1 MAEKQLIAPLRID
14 FAGGWIDL
22 PDFHKLV
29 PGYVVNA
36 AVTPHIT
43 KENGHVDFSP
53 YKPGGGVSSSTG
65 ALILDSL
72 RLMTKYSSNGL
83 IYSTPQELAETIFRW
98 ENHMI
103 NFKIGRQDQYAI
115 ALGGINSFRFG
126 YDGIHVSEFE
136 VESHLTER
144 TKKVKALEERLLLV
158 HSGIKRPA
166 QGIVQIVRANVAS
179 GQTQYIDALKA
190 LSKCGERA
198 TKAVRTEEFEELA
211 YIMSQNWE
219 AQKQLVP
226 QCTSEHIDKV
236 HARLLKNGAL
246 GGKMC
251 GCGGGG
257 YFAFYCH
264 DKPKAIA
271 EARKMKLQVINPT
284 FEMKD
289 VLTLNH
295 LNYDG
300 NGNTQ

>member
-1 MAEKQLIAPLRID
+1 MTEKQLIAPLRID

-22 PDFHKLV
+22 PDFSAVV

-36 AVTPHIT
+36 AITPYIT
-43 KENGHVDFSP
+43 KTNGKVDFSP

-83 IYSTPQELAETIFRW
+83 VHSTPQELAETIFRL

-115 ALGGINSFRFG
+115 SLGGINSFRFG
-126 YDGIHVSEFE
+126 YDGTHVSDFE
-136 VESHLTER
+136 VESHLIET

-158 HSGIKRPA
+158 HSGIRRPA
-166 QGIVQIVRANVAS
+166 QNIVGIVRANVAS
-179 GQTQYIDALKA
+179 GQTQYINALKD

-198 TKAVRTEEFEELA
+198 TKAIRTEEFEELA

-219 AQKQLVP
+219 AQKRLVSE
-226 QCTSEHIDKV
+226 CTSEHLDNV
-236 HARLLKNGAL
+236 HTRLLKNGAL

-257 YFAFYCH
+257 YFAFYCQ
-264 DKPKAIA
+264 DKPKVIA
-271 EARKMKLQVINPT
+271 EARKMRLQIIHPT
-284 FEMKD
+284 FEMRD
-289 VLTLNH
+289 VLTLNG

-300 NGNTQ
+300 NTQ